1 MAKVWCIPE
10 ITSMCN
16 TGPEWLLHS
25 MADLND
31 GDRLRLLMLLWRCW
45 HVRNEITHH
54 KPAPPVEASKRF
66 LQSYVS
72 SLMNLQ
78 HYSSVD
84 LVKGK
89 MVADEDGV
97 AKPLLHVKLLSHHLL
112 NGSLLLQDGPS

>member
-10 ITSMCN
+10 ITLMCN
-16 TGPEWLLHS
+16 TGLEWLLHS
-25 MADLND
+25 MVDLND
-31 GDRLRLLMLLWRCW
+31 GDWLPLLILLWGCW

-72 SLMNLQ
+72 SLLDLQ
-78 HYSSVD
+78 HYSTVK

-97 AKPLLHVKLLSHHLL
+97 AQPLLHAKNSKATTF
-112 NGSLLLQDGPS
+112 